1 MSSLSYLFSPF
12 TDTMPKFNKI
22 AFGDGILAR
31 SLPDFGMYMPKHLA
45 VMIVILFVLQVK
57 NSFKIDRFMK
67 KYKSFMRGKDGI
79 SLEKTI
85 LRNINEID
93 MLMESSKNH
102 MEQIRQLKEI
112 QLHTLNKTAIVKYDA
127 FKEMGGKLSFALAML
142 DQENSGFVLNAIHS
156 REGCYTYIKE
166 IVKGESYIVLGEEE
180 KEALRQAV
188 NMYVE

>member
-1 MSSLSYLFSPF
+1 MENSILNNLAIDP
-12 TDTMPKFNKI
+12 
-22 AFGDGILAR
+22 GIIMIL
-31 SLPDFGMYMPKHLA
+31 MMI
-45 VMIVILFVLQVK
+45 MIVILCVFQVK
-57 NSFKIDRFMK
+57 NSFKINRFMK
-67 KYKSFMRGKDGI
+67 KYKSFMKGKDGI

-85 LRNINEID
+85 LRNMNDID

-112 QLHTLNKTAIVKYDA
+112 QLHTLNKAAIVKYDA

-142 DQENSGFVLNAIHS
+142 DQENSGFVINAVHS

-166 IVKGESYIVLGEEE
+166 IVKGESYIILGEEE

-188 NMYVE
+188 NTYSE

>member
-1 MSSLSYLFSPF
+1 MENSILNNLIIDP
-12 TDTMPKFNKI
+12 
-22 AFGDGILAR
+22 GIIIIL
-31 SLPDFGMYMPKHLA
+31 M
-45 VMIVILFVLQVK
+45 MIMIIILLVLQIK
-57 NSFKIDRFMK
+57 NSFKLNRFMK
-67 KYKSFMRGKDGI
+67 KYKSFMKGKDGI

-85 LRNINEID
+85 LRNINDID
-93 MLMESSKNH
+93 MLLESSKNH
-102 MEQIRQLKEI
+102 MEEIRQLKKI

-188 NMYVE
+188 NQSVD

>member
-1 MSSLSYLFSPF
+1 MENSILNDLIIDPGIILIL
-12 TDTMPKFNKI
+12 MMI
-22 AFGDGILAR
+22 AI
-31 SLPDFGMYMPKHLA
+31 
-45 VMIVILFVLQVK
+45 IILFVLQIK
-57 NSFKIDRFMK
+57 AIFKLNRFMK
-67 KYKSFMRGKDGI
+67 KYKSFMKGKDGI

-85 LRNINEID
+85 LRSMNDID

-102 MEQIRQLKEI
+102 MEEIRQLKEI

-166 IVKGESYIVLGEEE
+166 IVKGESYIILGEEE

-188 NMYVE
+188 NMYVD

>member
-1 MSSLSYLFSPF
+1 MENS
-12 TDTMPKFNKI
+12 
-22 AFGDGILAR
+22 ILNN
-31 SLPDFGMYMPKHLA
+31 LIIDPGYILILMM
-45 VMIVILFVLQVK
+45 VMIVILFVLQIK

-67 KYKSFMRGKDGI
+67 KYKSFMRGKDGV

-85 LRNINEID
+85 LRNINEIE
-93 MLMESSKNH
+93 MLMES
-102 MEQIRQLKEI
+102 IKEI
-112 QLHTLNKTAIVKYDA
+112 QLHTLNKTSIVKYDA

>member
-1 MSSLSYLFSPF
+1 MENSILNDLIIDP
-12 TDTMPKFNKI
+12 
-22 AFGDGILAR
+22 GIIII
-31 SLPDFGMYMPKHLA
+31 MMM
-45 VMIVILFVLQVK
+45 VMIVILFILQIR
-57 NSFKIDRFMK
+57 NSFKINRFMK
-67 KYKSFMRGKDGI
+67 KYKSFMKGKDGV

-85 LRNINEID
+85 LRNMNDID

-102 MEQIRQLKEI
+102 MEQIRQLKDI

-166 IVKGESYIVLGEEE
+166 IVKGESYIILGEEE

-188 NMYVE
+188 NMYAE

>member
-1 MSSLSYLFSPF
+1 MENSILNNFVIDPGIIMIFMMLIIIVLLV
-12 TDTMPKFNKI
+12 MQIKI
-22 AFGDGILAR
+22 
-31 SLPDFGMYMPKHLA
+31 
-45 VMIVILFVLQVK
+45 
-57 NSFKIDRFMK
+57 SFKVNRFMI

-79 SLEKTI
+79 SMEKTI
-85 LRNINEID
+85 LRNINDID

-102 MEQIRQLKEI
+102 IEEIRQLKEV
-112 QLHTLNKTAIVKYDA
+112 QLHTLNKAAIVKYDA

-188 NMYVE
+188 NSYVD

>member
-1 MSSLSYLFSPF
+1 MENSILNDLLIDPGIIMILMMVAIVLLFIWQIKS
-12 TDTMPKFNKI
+12 
-22 AFGDGILAR
+22 AFK
-31 SLPDFGMYMPKHLA
+31 M
-45 VMIVILFVLQVK
+45 
-57 NSFKIDRFMK
+57 NRFMK
-67 KYKSFMRGKDGI
+67 KYKSFMKGKDGA

-85 LRNINEID
+85 LRNMNDID

-102 MEQIRQLKEI
+102 MEEIRQLKEI

-142 DQENSGFVLNAIHS
+142 DQENSGFVMNAIHS

-166 IVKGESYIVLGEEE
+166 IVKGESYIILGEEE

-188 NMYVE
+188 NVYMD

>member
-1 MSSLSYLFSPF
+1 MENSILNSLAIDPGY
-12 TDTMPKFNKI
+12 
-22 AFGDGILAR
+22 ILI
-31 SLPDFGMYMPKHLA
+31 LMM
-45 VMIVILFVLQVK
+45 VMIMFLFVLHIKTV
-57 NSFKIDRFMK
+57 FKINRFMQ
-67 KYKSFMRGKDGI
+67 KYKSFMKGKDGV

-85 LRNINEID
+85 LRNINDIE

-102 MEQIRQLKEI
+102 MEQIKQLKEMET
-112 QLHTLNKTAIVKYDA
+112 HTLNKTAIVKYDA

-142 DQENSGFVLNAIHS
+142 DQENSGFVINAIHS

-188 NMYVE
+188 NAYMD

>member
-1 MSSLSYLFSPF
+1 MENSILNNLIIDP
-12 TDTMPKFNKI
+12 
-22 AFGDGILAR
+22 GIIIIL
-31 SLPDFGMYMPKHLA
+31 M
-45 VMIVILFVLQVK
+45 MIMIIILLVLQIK
-57 NSFKIDRFMK
+57 NSFKLNRFMK
-67 KYKSFMRGKDGI
+67 KYKSFMKGKDGI

-85 LRNINEID
+85 LRNINDID
-93 MLMESSKNH
+93 MLLESSKNH
-102 MEQIRQLKEI
+102 MEEIRQLKKI

-166 IVKGESYIVLGEEE
+166 IVKGESYIVLGEEV

-188 NMYVE
+188 NQYVD